1 MFFNPLVDPNIQNIL
16 NFGEE
21 LSPPQ
26 KKIVD
31 MINTYRHSVVVASRR
46 LGKTHTTTMCAM
58 SKLVEPD
65 KENKILVVAPTLDI
79 AKIIWREVYKIVKK
93 NNLETVICNS
103 KDRTIELVTGS
114 TFRIASLETKTSLVG
129 RGYDFIII
137 DEASRIPTDE
147 FFIQD
152 LAPTMT
158 ENEDARAIFISTPL
172 GREQFLFEYYNRGE
186 DPEFPDWGSILI
198 PYTENP
204 RVPLARIEADKKKM
218 GMAVWRQEYLCDF
231 LAKEDQVF
239 EIDDDAILEK
249 NLHKQSFDEYFGCLD
264 VGYKDPNAF
273 CIVGYNEANELYA
286 IIDEFRTNQI
296 TTSDLANLIK
306 EKVSYHEDKGKEVDD
321 IYIDAAAAQT
331 RADLADDHDIDTI
344 KGYKPI
350 KESIVAMQ
358 DLISAGKIKID
369 PDTATLTYKSLK
381 ELSWNPKKKVNP
393 EPYHDIHSHLYDAAR
408 YGIVTHARSNKG
420 TSLRIFTL

>member
-1 MFFNPLVDPNIQNIL
+1 MFFNPLVGPNVQNVL
-16 NFGEE
+16 NHGVP
-21 LSPPQ
+21 LTSAQ
-26 KKIVD
+26 LKIVD
-31 MINTYRHSVVVASRR
+31 LIDNYRHAVVVASRR

-58 SKLVEPD
+58 SKLVDPD
-65 KENKILVVAPTLDI
+65 KKNDVLVIAPTLDI
-79 AKIIWREVYKIVKK
+79 AKIIWRDIYRIIK
-93 NNLETVICNS
+93 NNAIETITCNS
-103 KDRTIELVTGS
+103 KERNIELTTGS

-129 RGYDFIII
+129 RGYDFIIV
-137 DEASRIPTDE
+137 DEASRINDDE
-147 FFIQD
+147 FFRQD
-152 LAPTMT
+152 LSPTMI
-158 ENEDARAIFISTPL
+158 ENPETRAVFISTPL
-172 GREQFLFEYYNRGE
+172 GREQFLFEYYNRGQ

-204 RVPLARIEADKKKM
+204 RVSIERVEEDKKKM
-218 GMAVWRQEYLCDF
+218 GEAKWRQEYLCDF

-306 EKVSYHEDKGKEVDD
+306 EKISYHEDKGKEVDD
-321 IYIDAAAAQT
+321 VYIDAAAAQA

-350 KESIVAMQ
+350 KESIVVMQ

-381 ELSWNPKKKVNP
+381 ELSWNPKKKANP
-393 EPYHDIHSHLYDAAR
+393 EPCHDIHSHLYDAAR